1 MATKSKIT
9 DARREVLYAELHAL
23 LTAGLDFSHAFALLI
38 EGERDVRVKGLLER
52 LYSGV
57 VGGAAL
63 WQAMERSGSFRPLD
77 CGVVRI
83 GEQTGRLPETLD
95 FLREYYRKRAAQR
108 KMLSSAVSY
117 PLVILSTAVVV
128 VAFMLAVIVPM
139 FEQVYARMGG
149 ELPALTRWII
159 ALSKSFPAYAGMII
173 GSGVAAYIVLYTNRN
188 RKEVQRW
195 TSECLLHLPVAG
207 AIIRKITSRS
217 FANCFTCS
225 PPREC
230 RCSQAWGCLPT

>member
-83 GEQTGRLPETLD
+83 GEQTGACPRRSISCASITVNGPH
-95 FLREYYRKRAAQR
+95 
-108 KMLSSAVSY
+108 SA
-117 PLVILSTAVVV
+117 
-128 VAFMLAVIVPM
+128 
-139 FEQVYARMGG
+139 
-149 ELPALTRWII
+149 
-159 ALSKSFPAYAGMII
+159 K
-173 GSGVAAYIVLYTNRN
+173 
-188 RKEVQRW
+188 
-195 TSECLLHLPVAG
+195 
-207 AIIRKITSRS
+207 
-217 FANCFTCS
+217 CS
-225 PPREC
+225 PR
-230 RCSQAWGCLPT
+230 R

>member
-1 MATKSKIT
+1 MVPRCGRPWNA
-9 DARREVLYAELHAL
+9 A
-23 LTAGLDFSHAFALLI
+23 
-38 EGERDVRVKGLLER
+38 VR
-52 LYSGV
+52 S
-57 VGGAAL
+57 
-63 WQAMERSGSFRPLD
+63 RPLD

-149 ELPALTRWII
+149 ELPRTHAVDHCPVEII
-159 ALSKSFPAYAGMII
+159 SCLCRHDHRI
-173 GSGVAAYIVLYTNRN
+173 GGLPHIASYISNRN
-188 RKEVQRW
+188 PKG
-195 TSECLLHLPVAG
+195 G
-207 AIIRKITSRS
+207 ATMD
-217 FANCFTCS
+217 F
-225 PPREC
+225 
-230 RCSQAWGCLPT
+230 

>member
-23 LTAGLDFSHAFALLI
+23 LTAGLDFSHAFALLT

-128 VAFMLAVIVPM
+128 VGLHA
-139 FEQVYARMGG
+139 GG
-149 ELPALTRWII
+149 DRTDVRTGLRTHGR
-159 ALSKSFPAYAGMII
+159 
-173 GSGVAAYIVLYTNRN
+173 
-188 RKEVQRW
+188 
-195 TSECLLHLPVAG
+195 
-207 AIIRKITSRS
+207 
-217 FANCFTCS
+217 
-225 PPREC
+225 
-230 RCSQAWGCLPT
+230 